1 MLKSKISHY
10 YEAHDCQRI
19 SQGDILRDF
28 SFVISAKGGVQLEIE
43 FQYLVVLTQDCDLE
57 QGNKIYVAKDDP
69 VSGLKLFNQYLHN
82 ILLLPAFPA
91 ELMKSGEHLKDV
103 YYIKTEPL
111 SRKIWERLTKNA
123 TSRYH
128 YLPAYQSHQIPELLI
143 DFKAYYTVYSQLII

>member
-1 MLKSKISHY
+1 MKHMIVSES
-10 YEAHDCQRI
+10 
-19 SQGDILRDF
+19 LRATF
-28 SFVISAKGGVQLEIE
+28 YVISALLLVQREE
-43 FQYLVVLTQDCDLE
+43 CNLTQDCDLE

-143 DFKAYYTVYSQLII
+143 DFKAYYTVYSQLIISSYASV